1 MKFLENIVN
10 RILIHWQSSLF
21 GLSYAVIFYMMY
33 SKNITTKEGLE
44 LMAGIL
50 AFKGIF
56 LNKDPDK
63 TLTKPEIKEK
73 QINIDKNTP

>member
-1 MKFLENIVN
+1 MKFIENLVN
-10 RILIHWQSSLF
+10 RILVHWQSTLF

-63 TLTKPEIKEK
+63 TLTKPEVKAN
-73 QINIDKNTP
+73 QINIDKNNP